1 MINNTYEVISAELIC
16 VVCENQANEAS
27 KKNVSFL
34 LQVKDSK
41 ELTFRV
47 SGKGREGGVASFDC
61 FPLSSHLRLI
71 SK

>member
-16 VVCENQANEAS
+16 VVRENQANEAS

-41 ELTFRV
+41 ELTFRG
-47 SGKGREGGVASFDC
+47 SEKGGRVASSDC